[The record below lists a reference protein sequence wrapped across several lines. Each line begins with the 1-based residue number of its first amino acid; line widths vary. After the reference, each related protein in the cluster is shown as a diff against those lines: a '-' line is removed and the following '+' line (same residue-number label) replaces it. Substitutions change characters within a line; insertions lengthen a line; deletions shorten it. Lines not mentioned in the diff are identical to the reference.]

1 MMKLSPNP
9 VQKMEIFGIVIFCMG
24 AGYTAYQ
31 LHRDRVAL
39 NADRRSVWKRAEEIL
54 ALREEQSTKRMEL
67 NQGFDWKANLP
78 MILSFLNGKGINVE
92 DLDMDAIQD
101 LLPEEK
107 K

>member
-1 MMKLSPNP
+1 
-9 VQKMEIFGIVIFCMG
+9 MEIFGIVIFVLG

-31 LHRDRVAL
+31 LHRDRFAL
-39 NADRRSVWKRAEEIL
+39 NADRRAVWKRAEEIP

-78 MILSFLNGKGINVE
+78 MILSFLNGKVINVYE
-92 DLDMDAIQD
+92 LDMDAIQN
-101 LLPEEK
+101 LLTEEK

>member
-1 MMKLSPNP
+1 
-9 VQKMEIFGIVIFCMG
+9 MEIFGIIIFTLG

-39 NADRRSVWKRAEEIL
+39 NMDRRTVWKRAEEL
-54 ALREEQSTKRMEL
+54 LRIQEEEATKRIEL

-78 MILSFLNGKGINVE
+78 MILSFLNGKGIDLQE
-92 DLDMDAIQD
+92 LDMENVQD
-101 LLPEEK
+101 LLNSSGGK

>member
-1 MMKLSPNP
+1 
-9 VQKMEIFGIVIFCMG
+9 MEIFGIVIFVLG

-31 LHRDRVAL
+31 LHRDRLAL
-39 NADRRSVWKRAEEIL
+39 NADRRAVWKRTEEIL

-78 MILSFLNGKGINVE
+78 MILSFLNGKGINVDE
-92 DLDMDAIQD
+92 LDMDAIQN
-101 LLPEEK
+101 LLTEEK

>member
-1 MMKLSPNP
+1 
-9 VQKMEIFGIVIFCMG
+9 MEIFGIVIFVLG

-31 LHRDRVAL
+31 LHRDRLAL
-39 NADRRSVWKRAEEIL
+39 NADRRAVWKRSEEIL

-78 MILSFLNGKGINVE
+78 MILSFLNGKGINVDE
-92 DLDMDAIQD
+92 LDMDAIQN
-101 LLPEEK
+101 LLTEEK

>member
-1 MMKLSPNP
+1 
-9 VQKMEIFGIVIFCMG
+9 MEIFGIVIFAMG

-54 ALREEQSTKRMEL
+54 ALREEQATKRMEL

>member
-1 MMKLSPNP
+1 
-9 VQKMEIFGIVIFCMG
+9 MG

-54 ALREEQSTKRMEL
+54 ALREEQATKRMEL